1 MAEYLSITNDEGRVF
16 IDDSYQNYHLID
28 KVVIAD
34 VTKLQPYQT
43 GNTGAIIEQTGGYTF
58 NQYIYTVT
66 SLKKPVVAYM
76 VGKPNS
82 GEIMGITYT
91 ETSPN
96 NWTIKIMFYMSFG
109 AAPTPPYGA
118 TLYVYG
124 LLPSNSVPTS
134 GAVFQVFNAAGE
146 IVFDSGRKPMSVVQ
160 FESFVADGSWI
171 YPWSNNVIPKRTF
184 PIRNYDSSK
193 TYAIIP
199 CTYLYSSVY
208 SNPNFFYYTSTY
220 AYIHSNTPDSII
232 VAPGLSGVNNVLNTV
247 NAPSMECWGHAFML
261 IDVTGY

>member
-43 GNTGAIIEQTGGYTF
+43 GRAGDIIEQTGGYSF
-58 NQYIYTVT
+58 SQYIYTVT
-66 SLKKPVVAYM
+66 SLKKPVVAYK
-76 VGKPNS
+76 VGGSNS

-91 ETSPN
+91 ETSTN
-96 NWTIKIMFYMSFG
+96 NWTIKIMFYKSFG
-109 AAPTPPYGA
+109 NVPTPSYGA
-118 TLYVYG
+118 TLYIFG
-124 LLPSNSVPTS
+124 LLPVSAAPTK
-134 GAVFQVFNAAGE
+134 GAVFQVFNSLGE
-146 IVFDSGRKPMSVVQ
+146 LVYDSGRKPMQVVQ
-160 FESFVADGSWI
+160 FESTIVNKDWL
-171 YPWSNNVIPKRTF
+171 YPWYKTIPKKTY
-184 PIRNYDSSK
+184 PIKNYDVNK
-193 TYAIIP
+193 VYAVIP
-199 CTYLYSSVY
+199 CTYMYGTIY

-220 AYIHSNTPDSII
+220 TRISNNNPSSIVVI
-232 VAPGLSGVNNVLNTV
+232 PEQSGVSNILYTT